1 MKIGTLLAVNAVI
14 ATAFGL
20 AFALAPAQALAPYGI
35 ELPPACLLV
44 SRLFGA
50 TLIGYGI
57 ITWLMRAADAGAQRS
72 LAIAL
77 TVADGVGTV
86 ISIWGVL
93 SGVVNALGWSTVAIY
108 GLLCTGFPMHLA
120 RKPPTATPQRTAGS
134 PPPCPPNTTRA

>member
-14 ATAFGL
+14 AMAFGI
-20 AFALAPAQALAPYGI
+20 AFTLAPVQTLAPYGV
-35 ELPPACLLV
+35 ELPPPGLLV

-57 ITWLMRAADAGAQRS
+57 ITWLLRAGDAGAQRS

-77 TVADGVGTV
+77 TVADGLGTV

-93 SGVVNALGWSTVAIY
+93 SGAVNALGWSTVAIY
-108 GLLCTGFPMHLA
+108 GLLCAGFAMHLA
-120 RKPPTATPQRTAGS
+120 RKPATATA
-134 PPPCPPNTTRA
+134 

>member
-14 ATAFGL
+14 SMAFGL
-20 AFALAPAQALAPYGI
+20 AFTLAPVQALAPYGV
-35 ELPPACLLV
+35 ELPPPGLLV

-93 SGVVNALGWSTVAIY
+93 SGTVNALGWSSVAIY
-108 GLLCTGFPMHLA
+108 GLLCAGFAMHLA
-120 RKPPTATPQRTAGS
+120 RKPATATA
-134 PPPCPPNTTRA
+134 